1 MEQNQLLIIG
11 GVAAVLIL
19 AVIIFIVLKNKNK
32 TAEVEDDFTQPPKP
46 TPQPAPKKEEP
57 KPKPTVQEEPK
68 KEAPSILKEEPK
80 KEEPK
85 PAPEVQTTKRELPKR
100 EKREVPA
107 HGKIT
112 KDNFKEFAGTRVLV
126 AEDNM
131 INQKVIKGLLAD
143 SGIEIVIAND
153 GQEAVDILAKDSNFE
168 FVLMDAHMPNIDGF
182 EATRI
187 IRANPA
193 YDHILV
199 VALSGDTA
207 ADDIK
212 KMQDAGME
220 EQLEKPLKMD
230 ALYDIFYAYTKPK
243 EQPKDTQETKE
254 VVEQKSEQKADDD
267 KELDY
272 EKGLETCGSD
282 VGFYHEILA
291 EFVQNYENAADRI
304 DDLIIDEELKKV
316 NELLHEILG
325 VSANIGADKMHALTE
340 EMKESIKATQGESY
354 ADYSEIYREK
364 LDKLINEI
372 KGYLK

>member
-1 MEQNQLLIIG
+1 MQEYQTLIIG
-11 GVAAVLIL
+11 GVAIVIVAIIL
-19 AVIIFIVLKNKNK
+19 LLVLKSRS
-32 TAEVEDDFTQPPKP
+32 
-46 TPQPAPKKEEP
+46 KKE
-57 KPKPTVQEEPK
+57 PTIPEV
-68 KEAPSILKEEPK
+68 KEEPK

-85 PAPEVQTTKRELPKR
+85 KEQIKTTQISKPTTKEVKESQPLLIEDEPKVEEPKVEVSTKVRELPKR

-112 KDNFKEFAGTRVLV
+112 KDNFKEFAGTRILV

-131 INQKVIKGLLAD
+131 INQKVIKGLLAE

-153 GQEAVDILAKDSNFE
+153 GQEAIDILAQDSNFE
-168 FVLMDAHMPNIDGF
+168 FILMDAHMPNVDGF

-187 IRANPA
+187 IRTNPA

-230 ALYDIFYAYTKPK
+230 ALYDIFYAYTKA
-243 EQPKDTQETKE
+243 QPQVQQESEVVQETQ
-254 VVEQKSEQKADDD
+254 VDDS

-272 EKGLETCGSD
+272 QKGLETCGSD
-282 VGFYHEILA
+282 VDFYHEILR
-291 EFVQNYENAADRI
+291 EFVEKYENAADRI
-304 DDLIIDEELKKV
+304 DDLIIDEDLKKV

-325 VSANIGADKMHALTE
+325 VAANIGADKIHALTTQ
-340 EMKESIKATQGESY
+340 MKESIKATNGESY
-354 ADYSEIYREK
+354 ADYSEDYREK
-364 LDKLINEI
+364 LEKLMAEI
-372 KGYLK
+372 KEYL